1 MFPTK
6 ILLATNGSK
15 ESALAEAAAVEL
27 SEGTG
32 SELHVVCVVKTAPE
46 MPYPRMAFRERT
58 EYLLD
63 TRKLNGLGVLD
74 GRVNHLKELGGEVAA
89 SHYREGEPLKEI
101 LRLAEELDAG
111 LIVTGGQ
118 KRPWF
123 ERAFGAGLSELLYRR
138 SKSPVLVVNE
148 QTSRRSTVSR

>member
-32 SELHVVCVVKTAPE
+32 SELHVVCVVRTAPE
-46 MPYPRMAFRERT
+46 MPYPRMSMRERT
-58 EYLLD
+58 EFLLD
-63 TRKLNGLGVLD
+63 ARKLNGLRVLD

-101 LRLAEELDAG
+101 PHLAEELGAG

-123 ERAFGAGLSELLYRR
+123 ERAFGAGFSELLYRR

-148 QTSRRSTVSR
+148 QTSRHSTVSK